1 MAKAILFAQ
10 AEQKSAT
17 LKIDA
22 TNSKLDSNLINK
34 KFIVAALFGVATFL
48 NAEVSVF
55 DAGNVNSENP
65 YGLTENEQFLLK
77 NRQQADSIQMNLDD
91 TKENVEGLRTVLEGT
106 NRVADL
112 EIRTSGKARGSSEL
126 DQMKKDIAWLKSQI
140 NEINKKLGNGG
151 SVKKNSEVGAPAKIS
166 NANSANSSSNSFK
179 DKDLSAILKEADEL
193 FAKKDYANAKERYE
207 FLVSKGHK
215 PAKSSFMVGES
226 LYFQGRYG
234 EAINSYKKSIS
245 YNENGDYTPKLL
257 YHTAISFDKIGDKD
271 SGTKFY
277 NALRASYPDSKEAK
291 ASPNRN

>member
-1 MAKAILFAQ
+1 M
-10 AEQKSAT
+10 
-17 LKIDA
+17 
-22 TNSKLDSNLINK
+22 DSNLINK

-106 NRVADL
+106 NAQISKLENRVADL

-151 SVKKNSEVGAPAKIS
+151 SVKKNSEVGPPAKTS

-193 FAKKDYANAKERYE
+193 FAKKDYSGAKERYE

-226 LYFQGRYG
+226 LYFQGKYG

-277 NALRASYPDSKEAK
+277 NALKASYPDSKEAK

>member
-1 MAKAILFAQ
+1 
-10 AEQKSAT
+10 
-17 LKIDA
+17 
-22 TNSKLDSNLINK
+22 
-34 KFIVAALFGVATFL
+34 
-48 NAEVSVF
+48 
-55 DAGNVNSENP
+55 
-65 YGLTENEQFLLK
+65 
-77 NRQQADSIQMNLDD
+77 
-91 TKENVEGLRTVLEGT
+91 
-106 NRVADL
+106 
-112 EIRTSGKARGSSEL
+112 
-126 DQMKKDIAWLKSQI
+126 
-140 NEINKKLGNGG
+140 
-151 SVKKNSEVGAPAKIS
+151 SEVGAPAKTS

-226 LYFQGRYG
+226 LYFQGKYG

-277 NALRASYPDSKEAK
+277 NALKASYPDSEEAK

>member
-1 MAKAILFAQ
+1 M
-10 AEQKSAT
+10 
-17 LKIDA
+17 
-22 TNSKLDSNLINK
+22 INK
-34 KFIVAALFGVATFL
+34 KIVVAALFSVATFL

-55 DAGNVNSENP
+55 DAGNVNSDSP

-106 NRVADL
+106 NAQISKLENRVADL
-112 EIRTSGKARGSSEL
+112 EIRTTGKARGSSEL

-140 NEINKKLGNGG
+140 NEINKKLGTGT
-151 SVKKNSEVGAPAKIS
+151 SVKKNSEVSSSAKTS
-166 NANSANSSSNSFK
+166 NANSANSGANSKANSTNASANSSSFK
-179 DKDLSAILKEADEL
+179 DKELSVILKEADEL

-226 LYFQGRYG
+226 LYFQGKYG